1 MAGRPA
7 LDFFSYIRYDINDLA
22 DVTATPVSVTRSLAG
37 DLPSESAARIGIT
50 LHWLFR
56 LGILMEFLGHGLAG
70 LSLKEGWIRY
80 FALFGFDRPA
90 ILTLMPIV
98 GTIDIS
104 LAALGF
110 VSPRRWALVWCAFW
124 GLMTA
129 TLRPL
134 AGESFWEILDR
145 AGNFGGPLAFLLLSG
160 LPRTARAW
168 IDPIPVGPVSR
179 GALKRVA
186 VVLKWITA
194 LVLIGHGA
202 YGALLQKRH
211 LLDMYTKAGLTSLPL
226 VGAHFEPLLGW
237 CEIALGVAIA
247 VRPFRTLLLLAC
259 VYKVATELLYPA
271 TGYPV
276 YEFVER
282 GFTYVAPLALF
293 LLLPHLN
300 DPPEKG
306 APDG

>member
-1 MAGRPA
+1 MAGRLI
-7 LDFFSYIRYDINDLA
+7 LDFLGHIRYDINDLA
-22 DVTATPVSVTRSLAG
+22 DVTATPVPVTHSLAG
-37 DLPSESAARIGIT
+37 DLPSESTARIGVT

-80 FALFGFDRPA
+80 FAVFGFDRPA

-104 LAALGF
+104 LGILGF

-145 AGNFGGPLAFLLLSG
+145 AGNFGGPLAFLVLSG

-168 IDPIPVGPVSR
+168 IDPIRVGPVSR
-179 GALKRVA
+179 DTLKRVA
-186 VVLKWITA
+186 VVLQWITA

-202 YGALLQKRH
+202 YGALLQKRQ
-211 LLDMYTKAGLTSLPL
+211 LVDMYTKAGLGARLLP
-226 VGAHFEPLLGW
+226 VVGW
-237 CEIALGVAIA
+237 CEIALGIAIA
-247 VRPFRTLLLLAC
+247 VKPFRTLLLAAC
-259 VYKVATELLYPA
+259 VYKIATELLYPM

-293 LLLPHLN
+293 FLLPHLN